1 MIDIIIAIM
10 IGYGIGILFM
20 SLFKISKIND
30 LENEIILQKTKIQNR
45 IAELEFHKSCTI
57 NTKVHTLSDT
67 YNYIIKD
74 LERLL

>member
-1 MIDIIIAIM
+1 MIIGIII
-10 IGYGIGILFM
+10 GYVIGILHM
-20 SLFKISKIND
+20 SIFKISEIND
-30 LENEIILQKTKIQNR
+30 LENEIILQRTKIQNR
-45 IAELEFHKSCTI
+45 IAELEFHKTCTI